1 MNFMVDR
8 LRDSALI
15 TAREPQQVA
24 TQHKTL
30 LKNIFKKSSLVD
42 RKQQAVF
49 STSHPTPPFH

>member
-24 TQHKTL
+24 TLHKTL

-42 RKQQAVF
+42 RKQ
-49 STSHPTPPFH
+49 